1 MTTTERKTQTLQLP
15 KPEVADG
22 GSVRLGSG
30 MISASF
36 PVLRRPKPE
45 IADRGAV
52 RLGSGMIS
60 ASFPDHH

>member
-15 KPEVADG
+15 KPEIADG

-36 PVLRRPKPE
+36 P
-45 IADRGAV
+45 
-52 RLGSGMIS
+52 
-60 ASFPDHH
+60 DHH